1 MAAAAHESGES
12 DHMSG
17 PMPEIKRKGSGQ
29 LPRMRP
35 EQRKQAK
42 ALIRESCCNYEDGNC
57 ILLDAPCA
65 QMISGSLCCRWFRW
79 AVLPQDAL
87 LESILTASAETKQ
100 CVVCGKV
107 FVPKSNRAKYCPD
120 CACAVHRR
128 QKTESERRRRSR
140 VDN

>member
-29 LPRMRP
+29 LPRIRP

-42 ALIRESCCNYEDGNC
+42 ALIRESCCNYDSGNC
-57 ILLDAPCA
+57 ILLNNLCA
-65 QMISGSLCCRWFRW
+65 QMISGTLCCRWFRW
-79 AVLPQDAL
+79 AVLPQDAI
-87 LESILTASAETKQ
+87 LENRLTGGAETKR
-100 CVVCGKV
+100 CAVCGKI
-107 FVPKSNRAKYCPD
+107 FIPNSNRAMYCAD
-120 CACAVHRR
+120 CARTVRRR
-128 QKTESERRRRSR
+128 QKTESERRRRLG

>member
-17 PMPEIKRKGSGQ
+17 PMPEIKRKGSGK

-57 ILLDAPCA
+57 ILLDNLCA
-65 QMISGSLCCRWFRW
+65 QMISSSLCCRWFRR

-87 LESILTASAETKQ
+87 LENSLTGSAEAKR
-100 CVVCGKV
+100 CAVCGKL
-107 FVPKSNRAKYCPD
+107 FVPNSNRAKYCPD
-120 CACAVHRR
+120 CARSVHRR
-128 QKTESERRRRSR
+128 QKTESERRRRSG